1 MGLKIEKGV
10 AVSTMVNI
18 CRLVLAVVFILSGFV
33 KAVDPLGTQ
42 YKIDDYLE
50 AMGMAEVLPSV
61 VTLILSVAQSA
72 FEFCLGIFLLFAIR
86 RRLTSRLVLIVMLVM
101 TPLTLWLALTNP
113 ISDCGCFGDALVLT
127 NWQTFWKN
135 VVLLVMA
142 IVVAWKPLKMFR
154 FVSRS
159 NQWIVINYTVLF
171 ILAVSLWSLYDL
183 PQFDFRPYR
192 IGTNVGEGWLKMMD
206 GEESPY
212 ADLFIEKVDDH
223 EDITEQVLTDEGYNF
238 LLVAPY
244 LEQADDSRFD
254 LINEIYEYAQDHQ
267 YGFYCLTSSL
277 QESIDRWR
285 DMTGAEYPFCL
296 TDGTLLKTVIR
307 SNPGL
312 VLLKKGVV
320 IGKWSHNRL
329 PRIESDQQVLPLEQ
343 LPIGSINADSTATKI
358 VRLMLWFALPLA
370 LLSIADRT
378 WMWTRWLRRRKQSPA
393 PSQQETNEPNQQ

>member
-159 NQWIVINYTVLF
+159 NQWIVINYTGLF

-206 GEESPY
+206 GDESPY

-329 PRIESDQQVLPLEQ
+329 PRIESDKQVLPLEQ

-378 WMWTRWLRRRKQSPA
+378 WMWTRWLRRRKQSPT

>member
-206 GEESPY
+206 GDESPY

>member
-1 MGLKIEKGV
+1 MPRQRKGRMEFKLDKKVAMG
-10 AVSTMVNI
+10 AVVNI

-50 AMGMAEVLPSV
+50 AMGMAEVLPSM
-61 VTLILSVAQSA
+61 VTLALSVAQSA
-72 FEFCLGIFLLFAIR
+72 FEFCLGIFMLFAIR
-86 RRLTSRLVLIVMLVM
+86 RRLTSRLVLIVMLLM

-154 FVSRS
+154 FVSRT

-171 ILAVSLWSLYDL
+171 VLAVSLWSLYDL

-192 IGTNVGEGWLKMMD
+192 IGTDLAQGWQKMMD

-223 EDITEQVLTDEGYNF
+223 EDITEQVLTDESYNF

-244 LEQADDSRFD
+244 LDHADDSRFD
-254 LINEIYEYAQDHQ
+254 LINELYEYVPWA
-267 YGFYCLTSSL
+267 
-277 QESIDRWR
+277 
-285 DMTGAEYPFCL
+285 A
-296 TDGTLLKTVIR
+296 
-307 SNPGL
+307 
-312 VLLKKGVV
+312 
-320 IGKWSHNRL
+320 
-329 PRIESDQQVLPLEQ
+329 
-343 LPIGSINADSTATKI
+343 TA
-358 VRLMLWFALPLA
+358 
-370 LLSIADRT
+370 
-378 WMWTRWLRRRKQSPA
+378 
-393 PSQQETNEPNQQ
+393 